1 MHLPNA
7 SLLGFFVKKVCTQ
20 DISIV
25 LHVFNKK
32 QKISSE
38 KPTATNLIAWLNVQT
53 MGPIKIRLIFFLGA
67 RGCLK
72 KYQAAKIDR
81 QSKHVS
87 VLRADRIDTSKKIY
101 RHYVFVSTEGTS

>member
-7 SLLGFFVKKVCTQ
+7 SLLGFFAVKKVSTQ

-25 LHVFNKK
+25 LHNKK

-67 RGCLK
+67 RGCL
-72 KYQAAKIDR
+72 
-81 QSKHVS
+81 
-87 VLRADRIDTSKKIY
+87 
-101 RHYVFVSTEGTS
+101 